1 MRISNP
7 EESEITPAGCVLN
20 YGEFRNP
27 YMIVQ
32 GSLPGP
38 AKRLLRFR
46 DPTRPRNVVGEV
58 DVTYVSTSSKQG
70 V

>member
-1 MRISNP
+1 
-7 EESEITPAGCVLN
+7 
-20 YGEFRNP
+20 
-27 YMIVQ
+27 MIVQ

-46 DPTRPRNVVGEV
+46 DAIRPRVSKSEV
-58 DVTYVSTSSKQG
+58 EITYVSTSSKQG